1 VLQILHFGTKVPE
14 KGKVLFYFPDL
25 KVGAIF
31 IKYNG
36 LRKSNSP
43 VLQHGEK
50 KFYTNIWAL
59 AHFYAFLQHP
69 PGREGQYCLIKADI

>member
-1 VLQILHFGTKVPE
+1 M
-14 KGKVLFYFPDL
+14 LFYFPDFAIRHGL
-25 KVGAIF
+25 CQKVGAIF